1 MKRGSRSQNN
11 SRLPD
16 YLLFGS
22 EWDIA
27 TEEALA
33 FSAEERCEY
42 LVSLLTEIQRL
53 MRRKQGV
60 TLKKRVP
67 FRNEMAAL
75 RRLVRTPTDPDR
87 NSYLRTDDI
96 HTNRDALATNTPAHS
111 EHTYW
116 AQYATWRMVT
126 KHGDL
131 RGDVVSVVRAA
142 RKPPKP
148 SAKKRKKSLMDRL
161 DDLLDGRKKSKAQ
174 FRLAHNR
181 VLPMLYSYL
190 QTQYNLRTA
199 FPPFH
204 AKFFADRYLPH
215 DRDSIVVD
223 PCAGWGGRLIGT
235 LCVKRSHRV
244 SYYATDPNERLQD
257 AYAGLTRRATIW
269 LKRDIQAP
277 RVAKVFPRP
286 FENWIRT
293 KSARRLYGKVDMVMT
308 SPPYFSAEVYDTS
321 LKQSARHY
329 DNYELWC
336 EKFYR
341 PLIQGAF
348 DLLRPNGV
356 FVLNVANVQEAR
368 GLERDGLRIAKECG
382 FRWNEYFRLLM
393 PKTVGTRKGENIRPT
408 KAKRSTRKKRRTHE
422 TWVDGRPF
430 KHEPVMCFVK
440 PIQTSQRAQR

>member
-1 MKRGSRSQNN
+1 MKSVSRSRRN
-11 SRLPD
+11 SRPSA
-16 YLLFGS
+16 YLLSGS

-33 FSAEERCEY
+33 FSPEERREY

-60 TLKKRVP
+60 TLKRRVP
-67 FRNEMAAL
+67 FGKEMAAL
-75 RRLVRTPTDPDR
+75 RRLVRTPTHPDH
-87 NSYLRTDDI
+87 NSYLRTDDL

-111 EHTYW
+111 EHTFW
-116 AQYATWRMVT
+116 AQYAMWRMVT
-126 KHGDL
+126 KQGDL
-131 RGDVVSVVRAA
+131 RKDVARAVREAT
-142 RKPPKP
+142 KPPKR
-148 SAKKRKKSLMDRL
+148 SAKKQKKSLMDRL
-161 DDLLDGRKKSKAQ
+161 DELLDGTKTGKAQ
-174 FRLAHNR
+174 FRTAHER
-181 VLPMLYSYL
+181 ALPMLYSYL

-223 PCAGWGGRLIGT
+223 PCAGWGGRLLGT

-244 SYYATDPNERLQD
+244 TYYATDPNERLQD

-269 LKRDIQAP
+269 LKRDIKAP
-277 RVAKVFPRP
+277 RAAKVFPRP
-286 FENWIRT
+286 FEKWIRT
-293 KSARRLYGKVDMVMT
+293 KTARRLFGKTDLVMT

-321 LKQSARHY
+321 LKQSANRY
-329 DNYELWC
+329 KNYGVWC

-348 DLLRPNGV
+348 DLLRPGGT

-368 GLERDGLRIAKECG
+368 GLERDARRIAKECG
-382 FRWNEYFRLLM
+382 FRFHEYFRLLM
-393 PKTVGTRKGENIRPT
+393 PKTVGTRKDGNTRPT
-408 KAKRSTRKKRRTHE
+408 TAKRSTKKKRRAHE
-422 TWVDGRPF
+422 TWVDGKPF
-430 KHEPVMCFVK
+430 KHEPVMVFQK
-440 PIQTSQRAQR
+440 PA